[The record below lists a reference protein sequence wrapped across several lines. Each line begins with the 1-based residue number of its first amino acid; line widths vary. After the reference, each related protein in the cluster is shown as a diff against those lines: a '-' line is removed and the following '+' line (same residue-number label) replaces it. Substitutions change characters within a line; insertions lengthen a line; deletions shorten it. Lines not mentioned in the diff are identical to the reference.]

1 MLVLSRKIGEG
12 IQIGDGIEVAI
23 LSVRNGRVRLGLA
36 APQVGVLQRVVVVEV
51 HADDSAP
58 DSAVTYALAVASGV

>member
-36 APQVGVLQRVVVVEV
+36 APQ
-51 HADDSAP
+51 
-58 DSAVTYALAVASGV
+58 AVTIRRSELDRPIAADGPQQAIEPVERRDP